1 MIFKRLLHAGL
12 VVLCGSSVGTSWAD
26 APSVNLYNWYDFIA
40 PETPKDFQKDSG
52 ISIVL
57 DTFDSSE
64 VMQSK
69 LMVGRTGYDVVV
81 VTADVL
87 PNLIKAGVLQELDAS
102 QLSNRSNLDPDI
114 LAKVAINDPG
124 NRYAVPYMWGTTGIG
139 YDVEQ
144 IKKVLGADA
153 PVDSWDMI
161 FKEENIARLSQCGV
175 AMLDSPGEI
184 IPIALHYLGLPADS
198 QNPEDYRK
206 AEALLLKIRPYI
218 TYFDSSKF
226 ITDLANGNICA
237 VVAWSGGVHDAQVAV
252 AKAGNGRQLVYRIPK
267 EGSSVWV
274 ENLVLLK
281 DAPHSPQGLSFINYM
296 LRSDCQELELPG
308 IPQRQQNGDAL
319 GRSGS
324 AGQSGRLSVGRD
336 PRHIVPRQTAA
347 TQDRTHPYP
356 GLDQGQERNLTGAIH
371 RPGAP
376 RKRRICAPSYGSTR

>member
-1 MIFKRLLHAGL
+1 MRFKRLLHAGL

-296 LRSDCQELELPG
+296 LRPEVIAKSSNYLGYPNANKTATPLVDQVLRDNPG
-308 IPQRQQNGDAL
+308 AYP
-319 GRSGS
+319 S
-324 AGQSGRLSVGRD
+324 
-336 PRHIVPRQTAA
+336 AA
-347 TQDRTHPYP
+347 TLATLFPGKPLPLKTERIRTRVWTKVKS
-356 GLDQGQERNLTGAIH
+356 GT
-371 RPGAP
+371 
-376 RKRRICAPSYGSTR
+376 